1 MNSIDL
7 QKIFGAVLG
16 TFLFIMGVGFLAEA
30 AYHTEPGP
38 GGGYTLE
45 AASGAHGDEA
55 GGEAQTET
63 VSLAAL
69 LADAN
74 VGKGVKVFK
83 KCTACHTSE
92 AGGANKVGPA
102 LYDIVGRSMAVADG
116 FGYSDVFV
124 GFQAEGRTWTYEDL
138 NTFLTKPK
146 DYAPGTKMS
155 FAGLKKET
163 DRANLLAY
171 LQTLSASPVALPTE

>member
-7 QKIFGAVLG
+7 QKIFGAILG

-30 AYHTEPGP
+30 AYHTEAGA

-45 AASGAHGDEA
+45 AASEGQVDSGEEIQVEA
-55 GGEAQTET
+55 
-63 VSLAAL
+63 VSLAVL
-69 LADAN
+69 LASAD
-74 VGKGVKVFK
+74 VEKGGKVFK
-83 KCTACHTSE
+83 KCSACHTSE

-102 LYDIVGRSMAVADG
+102 LYDVIGRSVAGVDG
-116 FGYSDVFV
+116 FGYSDVLV
-124 GFQAEGRTWTYEDL
+124 GYKAEGRTWTYEDL
-138 NTFLTKPK
+138 DAFLTKPK

-163 DRANLLAY
+163 DRADLLAY